1 LENRG
6 GRPSDGKFS
15 SSDYFSHISAP
26 LLLEDKQPLYCFY
39 KGDFIPVRIIL
50 LRRKNSTFSLFIGG
64 NELSTGRRVRAV
76 NAVVT
81 SELTPMVARVAVQ
94 APLKQTKIDDG
105 D

>member
-1 LENRG
+1 VDVRATG
-6 GRPSDGKFS
+6 GSRKFS

-26 LLLEDKQPLYCFY
+26 LFLEDKQPLYCFY